1 MPYQYRN
8 LPFSTKAAED
18 LISEILRKSDRPQ
31 GRKELIERA
40 ATTHQN
46 RRGLPGTAP
55 TAAVKKALSNLVRTG
70 KIERRTPGYYEW
82 VGSGLGPTP
91 SEVSPLPAAPAE
103 DLYEPED
110 YDIGEGSSYVYAYYY
125 PAYRMLAEKNG
136 ETDFQIKVGRSTDY
150 QERVGTQSRTTGMPE
165 EPEVAV
171 VWRTDRPEAAEKVLH
186 GHLEFRGKRLPDA
199 PGKEWFLTS
208 PDEIK
213 QIIESILPGV
223 SVQDLANE
231 ETST

>member
-1 MPYQYRN
+1 MAYQYRN
-8 LPFSTKAAED
+8 LPFSAKAAED

-31 GRKELIERA
+31 GRKELIERV

-55 TAAVKKALSNLVRTG
+55 TTAVKKALSNLVTSG
-70 KIERRTPGYYEW
+70 TIKRRAHGYYEW
-82 VGSGLGPTP
+82 VGSGAEPTP
-91 SEVSPLPAAPAE
+91 ANVSPPFPAPE
-103 DLYEPED
+103 EMLYEPED

-136 ETDFQIKVGRSTDY
+136 ETDFPVKVGRSTDY
-150 QERVGTQSRTTGMPE
+150 QERIGTQSRATGMPE

-171 VWRTDRPEAAEKVLH
+171 VWRTDKPEAAERMLH

-208 PDEIK
+208 SDEIRK
-213 QIIESILPGV
+213 IIESILPGV
-223 SVQDLANE
+223 SVQDLADE